1 MKKIKNNYTN
11 FILTVIAV
19 AMIGLLFKGE
29 IIKPAHA
36 SSVEYVCVLDRVFV
50 VSDSGIA
57 QLWTYTNNRGSKPK
71 HCDDIR

>member
-1 MKKIKNNYTN
+1 MKKINNNYTN

-29 IIKPAHA
+29 IIKPAYA

-50 VSDSGIA
+50 VSGSGVA
-57 QLWTYTNNRGSKPK
+57 QVWTYSKTRGSKPK
-71 HCDDIR
+71 HCDDI

>member
-36 SSVEYVCVLDRVFV
+36 LGPSEDVFLYVFFVCMCHNVVLQ
-50 VSDSGIA
+50 S
-57 QLWTYTNNRGSKPK
+57 TY
-71 HCDDIR
+71 